1 MNGRLGLGLVALGIF
16 IGVLGGFLLNAETVT
31 TCSTEW
37 TYVTDVGGAF
47 VGDTSDLDEAYDPP
61 ANATGWS
68 YLDQFNEGYI
78 SAVDYKTAD
87 RTNVWRIYTGS
98 QGTAQGTLDVVAED
112 YSGTDL
118 EPEATVSEPGGRT
131 STETMPDG
139 FGLHNSAVVTFY
151 VHGDDTEAGAFG
163 TTLQHL
169 LDCITGYDE
178 MGTVTLTVTSSGGYP
193 AFAKVSE
200 STGVVVYRPSGFPS
214 ANVAAATFSAVYA
227 DPVVKVFRAEGRA
240 EIGGSSCPISDV
252 VLVWGKAQWAGTGTY
267 DADASVSYVG
277 TLAAPAAYMD
287 ATKGVSPVEGN
298 YVTEEVVFTHH
309 EGSDEPSLTIDVPGT
324 VGGNNVGLG
333 TSKAVVDIVWSDGS
347 RQLSAVVAEYY
358 VGPQASGASVSIDS
372 GTPVSVQEGPG
383 PLEIV
388 VSIASGTLSVT
399 VNGASAGS
407 SAISSPAPGL
417 SVSAFRLRMSGVDG
431 STLMDY
437 EATAMADD
445 GSGQEH
451 SYSSGGSSDDWTGST
466 AYDTWTSQSTTHHF
480 ARAYWRNG
488 YSNSSVT
495 MVFAAADGEMV
506 QHLDQAYRNVLAF
519 RGAGGGTLTR
529 EISFDP
535 SAGWSVQSVPVGMWP
550 AIELTVSDGKAVAR
564 PVQRFGTFSDYDVL
578 DLPTVVY
585 SGTAVPETVQSIEAV
600 RAATGYENI
609 RIAVTST
616 VTRIDNGGLFLQDA
630 SFSVQRSF
638 PDADAVS
645 IMLGSAARMGASITF
660 ASASAGTSA
669 SLPVDP
675 DRATIYVGGGWQ
687 PFNGVTFRW
696 LSSDYGPV
704 SIEGRVF
711 EAAIYSGG
719 QQYDAGAIWA
729 QLKNGKM
736 LKVIDAGDD
745 WTVTLD
751 GVWAPATFLYEGQ
764 NIASKSTELA
774 DWTHPKFQWSKDDFL
789 IIMMGVS
796 ILGGLAGAYFRL
808 VDLWD
813 WTAIIGTVGCLWL
826 FLG

>member
-37 TYVTDVGGAF
+37 TYITDVGGAF

-68 YLDQFNEGYI
+68 YLDQYNEGYI
-78 SAVDYKTAD
+78 SAVDFKTAD

-98 QGTAQGTLDVVAED
+98 AGTSQGSISVSADD
-112 YSGTDL
+112 YSGNRVN
-118 EPEATVSEPGGRT
+118 PQVTVTSLDGGP
-131 STETMPDG
+131 MYNGDQADY
-139 FGLHNSAVVTFY
+139 FGLHNGEAVTMF
-151 VHGDDTEAGAFG
+151 VHDGQTEAGAFG
-163 TTLQHL
+163 VPLHL
-169 LDCITGYDE
+169 VLGCVVGYRDME
-178 MGTVTLTVTSSGGYP
+178 SVTLTVTASGGYP
-193 AFAKVSE
+193 AFAKVSL
-200 STGVVVYRPSGFPS
+200 SHGVSVYRHGGSS
-214 ANVAAATFSAVYA
+214 YNVASATFAAVSS
-227 DPVVKVFRAEGRA
+227 DPVVKVFRAEGKA
-240 EIGGSSCPISDV
+240 EIGGTAYSISEV
-252 VLVWGKAQWAGTGTY
+252 LLVWGQAQFNATGTY
-267 DADASVSYVG
+267 VSEAAVSYVG

-309 EGSDEPSLTIDVPGT
+309 DGSDEPSLELDMMRSVRGIPVSDAV
-324 VGGNNVGLG
+324 
-333 TSKAVVDIVWSDGS
+333 SRAVVDIEWSDGS
-347 RQLSAVVAEYY
+347 TQLSALSATFSIGNTWQAVVSLNGGQAAT
-358 VGPQASGASVSIDS
+358 VTGDTDGPVSLVLSVSG
-372 GTPVSVQEGPG
+372 GTMSAAVGGQD
-383 PLEIV
+383 
-388 VSIASGTLSVT
+388 AGTGT
-399 VNGASAGS
+399 AEPPTA
-407 SAISSPAPGL
+407 GL
-417 SVSAFRLRMSGVDG
+417 SVSGFRLRMTGMPV
-431 STLMDY
+431 LMDY
-437 EATAMADD
+437 EATATADD
-445 GSGQEH
+445 GSGLEH

-466 AYDTWTSQSTTHHF
+466 AYDTYTSQSTTHHF
-480 ARAYWRNG
+480 TRAYWRNH

-495 MVFAAADGEMV
+495 MVFAAVDGEMK

-519 RGAGGGTLTR
+519 RGTGGGLTR

-535 SAGWSVQSVPVGMWP
+535 SAGWSVQSASVGMWP

-609 RIAVTST
+609 RMAVTST

-645 IMLGSAARMGASITF
+645 IMLGSAARMGTSITF
-660 ASASAGTSA
+660 ASASAGASA

-675 DRATIYVGGGWQ
+675 DRAMIYVGGGWQ

-696 LSSDYGPV
+696 LSSGYGSV
-704 SIEGRVF
+704 SIEERVY

-719 QQYDAGAIWA
+719 QQYEAGAIWA

-751 GVWAPATFLYEGQ
+751 GVWAPATFLYEGK
-764 NIASKSTELA
+764 NVASKATELA

-796 ILGGLAGAYFRL
+796 ILGGLAGSYFRL

>member
-98 QGTAQGTLDVVAED
+98 AGTSQGSISVSADD
-112 YSGTDL
+112 YSGNRVN
-118 EPEATVSEPGGRT
+118 PQVTVTSLDGGP
-131 STETMPDG
+131 MYNGDQADY
-139 FGLHNSAVVTFY
+139 FGLHNSEAVTMF
-151 VHGDDTEAGAFG
+151 VHDGQTEAGAFG
-163 TTLQHL
+163 VP
-169 LDCITGYDE
+169 LDLVLGCVVGYRDME
-178 MGTVTLTVTSSGGYP
+178 SVTLTVTASGGYP
-193 AFAKVSE
+193 AFAKVSA
-200 STGVVVYRPSGFPS
+200 SHGVSVYRHGGSS
-214 ANVAAATFSAVYA
+214 YNVASETFTAVSS
-227 DPVVKVFRAEGRA
+227 DPVVKVFRAEGKA
-240 EIGGSSCPISDV
+240 EVGGVAYPISEV
-252 VLVWGKAQWAGTGTY
+252 LLVWGQAQFNATGTY
-267 DADASVSYVG
+267 VSDASVSYVG
-277 TLAAPAAYMD
+277 TLAAPATYMD

-298 YVTEEVVFTHH
+298 YITEEVVFTHH
-309 EGSDEPSLTIDVPGT
+309 DGSDEPSLKIDVPGT
-324 VGGNNVGLG
+324 VGGRAVSEGA
-333 TSKAVVDIVWSDGS
+333 SKAVVDIVWSDGS
-347 RQLSAVVAEYY
+347 RQLSAVVAEYT
-358 VGPQASGASVSIDS
+358 VGITASEVTITIDN
-372 GTPVSVQEGPG
+372 GTPASIQEGPA

-388 VSIASGTLSVT
+388 VSIASGSLSVT
-399 VNGASAGS
+399 VDGNPAGT
-407 SAISSPAPGL
+407 SAISPPAPGL
-417 SVSAFRLRMSGVDG
+417 SVSAFRLRMSALLG

-437 EATAMADD
+437 EATATADD
-445 GSGQEH
+445 GSGLEH

-466 AYDTWTSQSTTHHF
+466 AYDSYTSQSTTHHF
-480 ARAYWRNG
+480 SRAYWRNH

-495 MVFAAADGEMV
+495 MVFAAVDGEMK

-519 RGAGGGTLTR
+519 RGTGGGTLTR

-535 SAGWSVQSVPVGMWP
+535 SAGWSVQSVSVGMWP

-564 PVQRFGTFSDYDVL
+564 PVQRFGTFMDYDVL

-585 SGTAVPETVQSIEAV
+585 SGAAVPETVQSIEAV
-600 RAATGYENI
+600 RAAAGYENI
-609 RIAVTST
+609 RMAVTST

-645 IMLGSAARMGASITF
+645 IMLGSAARMGSSITF
-660 ASASAGTSA
+660 ASVSAGTSA

-675 DRATIYVGGGWQ
+675 DKGSIYIGGGWQ

-696 LSSDYGPV
+696 ISSGYGPV
-704 SIEGRVF
+704 TIDDTVYA
-711 EAAIYSGG
+711 AAIYLNG

-736 LKVIDAGDD
+736 LKVMNAGDD

-751 GVWAPATFLYEGQ
+751 GVWAPATFLYEGK
-764 NIASKSTELA
+764 NVASKATELA
-774 DWTHPKFQWSKDDFL
+774 DWTHPQFQWSKDDFL

-796 ILGGLAGAYFRL
+796 ILGGLAGSYFRL

>member
-68 YLDQFNEGYI
+68 YLDQYNEGYI
-78 SAVDYKTAD
+78 SAVDFKTAD
-87 RTNVWRIYTGS
+87 RTNVWRIFTGS
-98 QGTAQGTLDVVAED
+98 PGTAQGTLDVTADD
-112 YSGTDL
+112 YAGNVL

-131 STETMPDG
+131 TTATMPAG
-139 FGLHNSAVVTFY
+139 FGLHNATAVTFY
-151 VHGDDTEAGAFG
+151 VHGADSEAGAFG
-163 TTLQHL
+163 TSLQHL
-169 LDCITGYDE
+169 LDCISGYED

-200 STGVVVYRPSGFPS
+200 SSGVVVYRHG
-214 ANVAAATFSAVYA
+214 AAYNVASATFTAVYA
-227 DPVVKVFRAEGRA
+227 DPVVKVYRAEGRA

-252 VLVWGKAQWAGTGTY
+252 VLVWGQAQWAGTGTY

-287 ATKGVSPVEGN
+287 ATKGIAPVEGN

-309 EGSDEPSLTIDVPGT
+309 EGSDEPSLKIDVPGT
-324 VGGNNVGLG
+324 IGGRTVSLG

-358 VGPQASGASVSIDS
+358 VGTTASGASVSIDS
-372 GTPVSVQEGPG
+372 GTPASVEEGPG

-399 VNGASAGS
+399 VDGNPAGS
-407 SAISSPAPGL
+407 SAISPPAPGL
-417 SVSAFRLRMSGVDG
+417 SISAFRLRMSGG
-431 STLMDY
+431 EGTTLMDY
-437 EATAMADD
+437 EATATADD

-466 AYDTWTSQSTTHHF
+466 AYDTYTSQSTTHYF
-480 ARAYWRNG
+480 SRAYWRNN

-495 MVFAAADGEMV
+495 MVFAAVDGEME

-519 RGAGGGTLTR
+519 KGTGGTLTR

-535 SAGWSVQSVPVGMWP
+535 SAGWSVSSVPVGMWP

-585 SGTAVPETVQSIEAV
+585 SGNAVPETVQSIEAV

-609 RIAVTST
+609 RMAVTST

-675 DRATIYVGGGWQ
+675 DRAMIYVGGGWQ

-696 LSSDYGPV
+696 LSSDYGSV

-719 QQYDAGAIWA
+719 QQYEAGAIWA

-751 GVWAPATFLYEGQ
+751 GVWAPATFLYEGK
-764 NIASKSTELA
+764 NVASKATELA
-774 DWTHPKFQWSKDDFL
+774 DWTHPQFQWSKNDFL

-796 ILGGLAGAYFRL
+796 ILGGLAGSYFRL

-813 WTAIIGTVGCLWL
+813 WAAIIGTVGCLWL

>member
-68 YLDQFNEGYI
+68 YLDQYNEGYI

-98 QGTAQGTLDVVAED
+98 AGTSQGSISVSADD
-112 YSGTDL
+112 YSGNRVN
-118 EPEATVSEPGGRT
+118 PQVTVTSLDGG
-131 STETMPDG
+131 SMYNGDQADY
-139 FGLHNSAVVTFY
+139 FGLHNGEAVTMF
-151 VHGDDTEAGAFG
+151 VHDGQTEAGAFG
-163 TTLQHL
+163 VP
-169 LDCITGYDE
+169 LDIVLGSVVGYRDME
-178 MGTVTLTVTSSGGYP
+178 SVTLTVTASGGYP
-193 AFAKVSE
+193 AFAKVSL
-200 STGVVVYRPSGFPS
+200 SHGVSVYRHGGSS
-214 ANVAAATFSAVYA
+214 YNVASATFAAVSS
-227 DPVVKVFRAEGRA
+227 DPVVKVFRAEGKA
-240 EIGGSSCPISDV
+240 EVGGTAYPISEV
-252 VLVWGKAQWAGTGTY
+252 LLVWGQAQFNATGTY
-267 DADASVSYVG
+267 VSEAAVSYVG
-277 TLAAPAAYMD
+277 TLSAPAAYMD

-309 EGSDEPSLTIDVPGT
+309 DGSDEPSLELDMMRSVRGISVSDAV
-324 VGGNNVGLG
+324 
-333 TSKAVVDIVWSDGS
+333 SRAVVDIEWSDGS
-347 RQLSAVVAEYY
+347 TQLSALSATFSIGNTWQAVVSLNGGQAAT
-358 VGPQASGASVSIDS
+358 VTGDTDGPVSLVLSVSGGSMSAAVGGQDA
-372 GTPVSVQEGPG
+372 GT
-383 PLEIV
+383 
-388 VSIASGTLSVT
+388 GTAEPPT
-399 VNGASAGS
+399 A
-407 SAISSPAPGL
+407 GL
-417 SVSAFRLRMSGVDG
+417 SVSGFRLRMTGMPV
-431 STLMDY
+431 LMDY
-437 EATAMADD
+437 GATATADD
-445 GSGQEH
+445 GSGLEH

-466 AYDTWTSQSTTHHF
+466 AYDTYTSQSTTHHF
-480 ARAYWRNG
+480 ARAYWRNN

-495 MVFAAADGEMV
+495 MVFAAVDGEMK
-506 QHLDQAYRNVLAF
+506 QHLDKAYRNVLAF
-519 RGAGGGTLTR
+519 RGTGGGTLTR

-535 SAGWSVQSVPVGMWP
+535 SAGWSVQSVSVGMWP

-609 RIAVTST
+609 RMAVTST

-675 DRATIYVGGGWQ
+675 DRAMIYVGGGWQ

-696 LSSDYGPV
+696 LSSGYGPV
-704 SIEGRVF
+704 SIEGQVY

-719 QQYDAGAIWA
+719 QQYEAGAIWA

-736 LKVIDAGDD
+736 LKVMNAGDD

-751 GVWAPATFLYEGQ
+751 GVWAPATFLYEGK
-764 NIASKSTELA
+764 NVASKATELA

-796 ILGGLAGAYFRL
+796 ILGGLAGSYFRL